1 MCILLLS
8 LRQHRR
14 YPLVVAANR
23 EEDYARPTQGAGFWR
38 EAPDVLAGRDLLA
51 GGTWMGIT
59 RSGRFAALT
68 NFRDPDSNRP
78 GRPSRGQLVAEF
90 LTGEDAPGAY
100 VGRVARH
107 ADRYNGFSLV
117 VGAGA
122 EWYCYS
128 NRAHQPRRLAPGLY
142 GLSNHLLDTPWP
154 KVRRGKQALAALL
167 ADDSEIEPDA
177 LFALLADRT
186 IAPDAELPDT
196 RIGRERERLLSPAF
210 VTTGNYGTRCST
222 VLLVDDAG
230 GALFIEHTFAGDP
243 ATYTT
248 ATHRFTIGP
257 EARYAP
263 TGTVEGSR

>member
-51 GGTWMGIT
+51 GGTWLGIT
-59 RSGRFAALT
+59 RNGRFAALT

-78 GRPSRGQLVAEF
+78 GRPSRGHLVGEF
-90 LTGEDAPGAY
+90 LIGEGAPGAY
-100 VGRVARH
+100 LARVARR
-107 ADRYNGFSLV
+107 AERYNGFSLI
-117 VGAGA
+117 VGADT
-122 EWYCYS
+122 EWYYYS
-128 NRAHQPRRLAPGLY
+128 NRERESRPLAPGLY

-167 ADDSEIEPDA
+167 ADGNEPDADA
-177 LFALLADRT
+177 LFAILADRA

-196 RIGRERERLLSPAF
+196 RIGLERERALSPAF
-210 VTTGNYGTRCST
+210 VTTGSYGTRCST
-222 VLLVDDAG
+222 VLLVDDTRR
-230 GALFIEHTFAGDP
+230 ALFIERTFTGDP

-248 ATHRFTIGP
+248 ATHIFTIES

-263 TGTVEGSR
+263 RGTLEGSR